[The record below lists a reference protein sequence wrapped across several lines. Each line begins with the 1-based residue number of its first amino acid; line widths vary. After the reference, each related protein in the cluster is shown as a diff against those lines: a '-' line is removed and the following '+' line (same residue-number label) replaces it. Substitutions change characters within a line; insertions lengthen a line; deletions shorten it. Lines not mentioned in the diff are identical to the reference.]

1 MQTVHVQMHGNAPCV
16 GRSCGSLDMSNMSS
30 CQTSC
35 PHRSQIDE
43 TKETVLLLNKADL
56 VPEPLRDA
64 WARHLRGKGWRVLF
78 WSAKAAS
85 EEEEEEM
92 EGGKDH
98 CIDNKKAEEGESRI
112 LNRLDLL
119 AELERL
125 ARQCLP
131 NATDSEEP
139 TRVVV
144 GMVGY
149 PNVGKSSTV
158 NAMVGAK
165 KTSVAAMPGKTK
177 HFQTLLIGE
186 SLCVCDS
193 PGLVFPQYAASKED
207 LVAAGVM
214 PIDQLTDGR
223 AAVDVIARKIPK
235 KQIEETYGI
244 KLPPPASH
252 EDPDRPPTAGEVMR
266 AYCLRRGFVAASGLP
281 DETRAARSLLKDF
294 TSGKLLFCEVPPGYD
309 GPVLPFMHLASEEG
323 AEEARTAVG
332 EGVGDGEPHQVNNH
346 GAAVEAL
353 DGGLVDLRV
362 GEADLEAEKT
372 LMHTDTQS
380 KPRRPDY
387 KFQKKKVR
395 SKGNRGQALDAGIYD
410 GSALATGKK
419 GGMKR
424 T

>member
-1 MQTVHVQMHGNAPCV
+1 MHHASGNGCKPPNV
-16 GRSCGSLDMSNMSS
+16 WEMPTLRTRPSNP
-30 CQTSC
+30 T
-35 PHRSQIDE
+35 QIDM

-56 VPEPLRDA
+56 VPQTLRNA
-64 WARHLRGKGWRVLF
+64 WAQYLQEEGWRVLF

-85 EEEEEEM
+85 EEEEEEE
-92 EGGKDH
+92 EGGEQQSTA
-98 CIDNKKAEEGESRI
+98 NKQAEEGESRI
-112 LNRLDLL
+112 LSREELL
-119 AELERL
+119 TELERL
-125 ARQCLP
+125 ARECVP
-131 NATDSEEP
+131 EATEAEVPS
-139 TRVVV
+139 RVVV

-177 HFQTLLIGE
+177 HFQTLNIGE
-186 SLCVCDS
+186 GLCVCDS

-223 AAVDVIARKIPK
+223 AAVEVITRKVPK
-235 KQIEETYGI
+235 RQIEETYGI
-244 KLPPPASH
+244 KLPIPASH
-252 EDPDRPPTAGEVMR
+252 EDPKRPPTAGEVMR
-266 AYCLRRGFVAASGLP
+266 AYCLRRGFVVASGLP
-281 DETRAARSLLKDF
+281 DETRAARMILKDF

-309 GPVLPFMHLASEEG
+309 GPVLPSMHAAL
-323 AEEARTAVG
+323 AEEKEDSTGDVGWNMGNPEPIQENVG
-332 EGVGDGEPHQVNNH
+332 EGPVTPVGDGLAE
-346 GAAVEAL
+346 
-353 DGGLVDLRV
+353 LRV
-362 GEADLEAEKT
+362 GEADLEAERS
-372 LMHTDTQS
+372 LVHTDTRS
-380 KPRRPDY
+380 KQRRPEY

-395 SKGNRGQALDAGIYD
+395 SKGNRGQALDAGVYD

>member
-1 MQTVHVQMHGNAPCV
+1 MLGNAPSA
-16 GRSCGSLDMSNMSS
+16 GRGCGSLDMSKTSA

-35 PHRSQIDE
+35 PHRPQIDE

-56 VPEPLRDA
+56 VPQPLRDA
-64 WARHLRGKGWRVLF
+64 WAQHLLEKGWRVLF

-85 EEEEEEM
+85 EEEEEM
-92 EGGKDH
+92 EGGEDYRTN
-98 CIDNKKAEEGESRI
+98 NKEEEEGESRI
-112 LNRLDLL
+112 LNRTDLL

-125 ARQCLP
+125 ARQCTP
-131 NATDSEEP
+131 DTTGSEEP

-186 SLCVCDS
+186 GLCVCDS

-244 KLPPPASH
+244 KLPTPASH

-266 AYCLRRGFVAASGLP
+266 AYCLRRGFVVASGLP
-281 DETRAARSLLKDF
+281 DEARAARSLLKDF
-294 TSGKLLFCEVPPGYD
+294 TSGKLLFCEIPPGYD
-309 GPVLPFMHLASEEG
+309 GPALPFMHPASEER
-323 AEEARTAVG
+323 AEEAIDAMG
-332 EGVGDGEPHQVNNH
+332 EESVGDRESLHVNDD
-346 GAAVEAL
+346 GATVEAL
-353 DGGLVDLRV
+353 GDGLVDLRV
-362 GEADLEAEKT
+362 GEADLEAEKA
-372 LMHTDTQS
+372 LMHSDTQS
-380 KPRRPDY
+380 KPKRPGY